1 MRDFHFPGRSPVLAQ
16 NGMCATSHPLAAK
29 VAVDIMERGGNAMD
43 AAIAGAVLLGICEP
57 QMTGIGGDCFVLF
70 QDKDG
75 GAIRALNGSGC
86 APAGADLSALKAR
99 GETTVPLNG
108 PEAVTIPTA
117 MDAFCRLSE
126 DYGKIGIDAI
136 LAPTIRYAEEG
147 VPVAARV
154 AFDWPEAGKA
164 LQGHGRTHYMID
176 GKPGEVGQ
184 MFRSPA
190 QAEALR
196 RVAKEG
202 RKGFY
207 EGEVAE
213 DMVAALKA
221 LGGVHELSDFANAT
235 SFYTEPVG
243 SHYKGADLLEHPP
256 NGQGATAN
264 LMLNIL
270 SHFDLAS
277 MEPFG
282 AMRAHIEAEATK
294 LAYDARNRFIADP
307 DVSKRVE
314 HMLSMETAT
323 KLAALIDPKRA
334 MAAAAPISEAVHK
347 DTVYITVVDKDR
359 MAVSFI
365 YSIFHG
371 FGSGIASEKFGIL
384 LQNRG
389 AGFTLDESH
398 PNVYGAG
405 KRPMHTI
412 IPGMLAENGRATMPF
427 GVMGGQYQSCG
438 HARFVTNMTDFG
450 MDAQSAIDA
459 PRCFSDAGELKVEKG
474 YSEAVR
480 AELADMGHKVVVPD
494 GPLGGAQAIRIRN
507 DGVLEGASDPRKDG
521 AALGY

>member
-1 MRDFHFPGRSPVLAQ
+1 MRDFHFPGRSPVLAS
-16 NGMCATSHPLAAK
+16 NGVCATSHPLAAK

-70 QDKDG
+70 QDREG
-75 GAIRALNGSGC
+75 GMIRALNGSGT
-86 APAGADLSALKAR
+86 APAAADL
-99 GETTVPLNG
+99 ETLRAQGATEVPLNG

-117 MDAFCRLSE
+117 MDGFCRLSD
-126 DYGKIGIDAI
+126 DYGKLGLDVL
-136 LAPTIRYAEEG
+136 LAPAIRYAEEG
-147 VPVAARV
+147 VPVAPRV
-154 AFDWPEAGKA
+154 AFDWPEAAKA
-164 LQGHGRTHYMID
+164 LRGHGKTHYLID
-176 GKPGEVGQ
+176 GKPGTVGQ
-184 MFRSPA
+184 IFRSPA
-190 QAEALR
+190 QADALR
-196 RVAKEG
+196 RVAKDG

-213 DMVAALKA
+213 DMVAALQEQ
-221 LGGVHELSDFANAT
+221 GGVHEMSDFAQAK
-235 SFYTEPVG
+235 SYYTDPVG
-243 SHYKGADLLEHPP
+243 SHYKGVDLLEHPP

-270 SHFDLAS
+270 SQFDLAA

-282 AMRAHIEAEATK
+282 AQRAHIEAEATK

-307 DVSKRVE
+307 DSTTRLE
-314 HMLSMETAT
+314 HMLSMETAR

-334 MAAAAPISEAVHK
+334 MAAAAPVSEAVHK

-389 AGFTLDESH
+389 AGFTLAPDH
-398 PNVYGAG
+398 PNAYGAG

-412 IPGMLAENGRATMPF
+412 IPGMLAQKDRAIMPF
-427 GVMGGQYQSCG
+427 GVMGGAYQPCG
-438 HARFVTNMTDFG
+438 HARFVTNMQDFG

-459 PRCFSDAGELKVEKG
+459 PRCFADGDILKVEKS

-480 AELADMGHKVVVPD
+480 AELADMGHKVVVPE
-494 GPLGGAQAIRIRN
+494 GPLGGAQAIRIRD